1 MYKGTSDSFRYV
13 RESPKGKW
21 CIVMVFML
29 LEPEWDSTFDTQTL
43 HPRKRI
49 LSSNVRNLS
58 CHQGLPL
65 PRIIYF
71 PWSIIH
77 EKKRKKEAPFKCL
90 LQFSG
95 ESSYFLILGLSARGQ
110 ISLSGSIN
118 TSRGSLAVPVGGGE
132 ASLSDLENPHGC
144 FRGHVTSA
152 NKLRG
157 ATSLFLEGHFH
168 NITASECLKK
178 SQEKCWIWN
187 RWSLI
192 TRVRFIPSAKIYN
205 SIELLESSK
214 WLLPGLTR
222 HYLWEIYVHTPTCVW
237 SIHTH
242 VLVASLPHPPL
253 VPSVPV
259 NSFFSASIL
268 HTCAWLYVSV

>member
-29 LEPEWDSTFDTQTL
+29 LEPEWDSAFDTQML

-58 CHQGLPL
+58 CHQDLPL
-65 PRIIYF
+65 PRFIYF
-71 PWSIIH
+71 SWSIIH
-77 EKKRKKEAPFKCL
+77 EKKRKKKALFKCL

-95 ESSYFLILGLSARGQ
+95 EASYFLILGLSARGQ

-118 TSRGSLAVPVGGGE
+118 LLGARWQFQWGR
-132 ASLSDLENPHGC
+132 DLKNPHGC

-157 ATSLFLEGHFH
+157 TTSLFLEGHFR

-205 SIELLESSK
+205 SIELSESSK

-222 HYLWEIYVHTPTCVW
+222 HYLWEM
-237 SIHTH
+237 
-242 VLVASLPHPPL
+242 
-253 VPSVPV
+253 
-259 NSFFSASIL
+259 
-268 HTCAWLYVSV
+268 